1 MFNIVF
7 AQLEVIPRKQNKFV
21 EIVAVAER
29 YFIIAHV
36 KIKNQINSRPEYA
49 LL

>member
-7 AQLEVIPRKQNKFV
+7 AQLEAIPRKQNKFV
-21 EIVAVAER
+21 EIAVAER

-36 KIKNQINSRPEYA
+36 KRKSQINSRPEYV